1 MVCSGVLLCFAGG
14 ECRLRLL
21 IASTPHAARRHRRDA
36 SDESRRWRPHRDTAH
51 RQSRM
56 SRQSRRSK
64 DDEEYS
70 SDEDTVA
77 AANRDMEA
85 SDSDEDG
92 ARKHMSE
99 EERKKRAKEVR
110 DSASVS
116 ELQVRVDGVFMIIRA
131 CRDSVGPRRP
141 SASRSCARS
150 GSCPYLQ
157 LTD

>member
-1 MVCSGVLLCFAGG
+1 
-14 ECRLRLL
+14 
-21 IASTPHAARRHRRDA
+21 
-36 SDESRRWRPHRDTAH
+36 
-51 RQSRM
+51 M

-64 DDEEYS
+64 DEDDYS

-110 DSASVS
+110 DAASVS

-131 CRDSVGPRRP
+131 SAVATASVHAGRAPQEAAP
-141 SASRSCARS
+141 EVAPVPISS
-150 GSCPYLQ
+150 
-157 LTD
+157 